1 MGWKVPKI
9 INGDLGPIE
18 PFALSV
24 LSGILDGNQNT
35 RLNRILVKQKRIS
48 SGVGASYDADARG
61 EQLFFIS
68 GTLLAGKKPELFES
82 EVKKIISDI
91 AKNGVQAAE
100 LERVKIAVT
109 ASQVYK
115 RDSVFGQA
123 MEIGSSEMSGL
134 SWKKI
139 DQVSEKILDVTAEQV
154 QEVASKYF
162 QDAQLTIGILDP
174 QQMSKKNPLGSQPP
188 FVVKH

>member
-1 MGWKVPKI
+1 
-9 INGDLGPIE
+9 
-18 PFALSV
+18 
-24 LSGILDGNQNT
+24 
-35 RLNRILVKQKRIS
+35 
-48 SGVGASYDADARG
+48 VGASYDADARG

-139 DQVSEKILDVTAEQV
+139 DQVSEKILDVTAAQV

-162 QDAQLTIGILDP
+162 QDAQLTVGILDP